1 MTTWAVIPAKP
12 PGAGKTRLSGP
23 LDDAARAAL
32 VERMLAHVLETALA
46 SDPVDHVCLLGADR
60 PGLPGGLVRLD
71 DPGGG
76 LNPALAHA
84 LSHAAT
90 QGASRVIV
98 LPADLPQ
105 LAAADISLL
114 AVAPPGTV
122 AIAPDRHG
130 LGTNA
135 LSLPLPAAAG
145 FVFAFGEDSF
155 ARHRA
160 EAERLGLTVETVHNL
175 RLERDVDLAED
186 LDHAAELMRS

>member
-1 MTTWAVIPAKP
+1 MTTWAVIPAKA
-12 PGAGKTRLSGP
+12 PGQGKSRLSGL
-23 LDDAARAAL
+23 LDDAARSAL

-46 SDPVDHVCLLGADR
+46 SRHVDHVCLLGAAR
-60 PGLPGGLVRLD
+60 PGLPQGLVRLD

-84 LSHAAT
+84 LAHVAA

-105 LAAADISLL
+105 LIPADINLLAAA
-114 AVAPPGTV
+114 APGSV

-135 LSLPLPAAAG
+135 LSLPLPEAAD
-145 FVFAFGEDSF
+145 FVFAFGDDSF
-155 ARHRA
+155 ARHRT
-160 EAERLGLTVETVHNL
+160 EAQRLGLAVETVHNL

-186 LDHAAELMRS
+186 LPDAAALMRS